1 MSTVAIPNLVK
12 HDATVI
18 SLVAFAHG
26 TSHFF
31 HLMLPPLFPWFM
43 REYSLSYT
51 QVGAL
56 MTVFFIVSGIG
67 QALAG
72 VLVDRWGAH
81 RVLCLGVSLLAASG
95 FLVAVA
101 PAVWG
106 LYLAA
111 FVAGLGNSVFH
122 PADFSLLNHR
132 VSQARLGHA
141 FSAHGLSGN
150 LGWVAGPLIMTATAT
165 AAGWRTAGLAAALIG
180 CISVAALLWRRRDLY
195 DGRDD
200 QARENAEHQKK
211 RDDVSWFGLLK
222 LRLTWVAFAFFFFS
236 TLVLGALENFAPSL
250 LRDLYGLSLAV
261 ATSGLTFYLVGGAA
275 GLVVGGFLVSSGKGQ
290 EKVVGFC
297 FFGSAVL
304 ALLLALALAPSWS
317 VVGLMAA
324 MGFGVGIASPS
335 RDMLVRKSTVARLNK
350 GAFGRIYGLVYSGAD
365 VGLATAPLIFG
376 MLMDAGKPHLVFAGL
391 SIALVIAIVAAQ
403 AVAAEARR
411 L

>member
-1 MSTVAIPNLVK
+1 
-12 HDATVI
+12 
-18 SLVAFAHG
+18 
-26 TSHFF
+26 
-31 HLMLPPLFPWFM
+31 MLPPLFPWFM
-43 REYSLSYT
+43 RDYSLSYT

-56 MTVFFIVSGIG
+56 MTVFFTVSGTG

-95 FLVAVA
+95 FLVAAA
-101 PAVWG
+101 PAAWG

-150 LGWVAGPLIMTATAT
+150 LGWVAGPLVMTAAAT
-165 AAGWRTAGLAAALIG
+165 AAGWRTAGAVAALIG
-180 CISVAALLWRRRDLY
+180 CISLVTLYWRRSDLS
-195 DGRDD
+195 DVLHD
-200 QARENAEHQKK
+200 QSHERMDHPK
-211 RDDVSWFGLLK
+211 RRSDVSWFGLLR
-222 LRLTWVAFAFFFFS
+222 LRLTWVAFSFFFFS
-236 TLVLGALENFAPSL
+236 TLVLGAVENFGPSL
-250 LRDLYGLSLAV
+250 LRNLYGLSLAV
-261 ATSGLTFYLVGGAA
+261 ATSGLTFYLGGGAV
-275 GLVVGGFLVSSGKGQ
+275 GLVTGGFLVSTGKGQ
-290 EKVVGFC
+290 ERLVGLC
-297 FFGSAVL
+297 FLASAAL
-304 ALLLALALAPSWS
+304 ALLLAFAVAPSWS

-324 MGFGVGIASPS
+324 MGFGVGIATPS
-335 RDMLVRKSTVARLNK
+335 RDMLVRKSTVATLGK

-376 MLMDAGKPHLVFAGL
+376 MLMDAGKPQFVFAGV

-403 AVAAEARR
+403 AIAGEARR
-411 L
+411 HSEATP